1 MYHLKQRVIAFAGG
15 IFFMGLAAGISY
27 LGMYKLTE
35 YLSYPDVVN
44 FSFWV
49 FFAAAFFFFFFP
61 LLAMLFPVVFTGK
74 QISVT
79 SGKKL
84 LKVVFIILG
93 LTVLGMLSFQKDT
106 QHHSCIKATPNV
118 GGSLQDGC
126 LVWQKNMPPSPPF
139 VLSIDGPRFFLI
151 LPPDSRSLLQC

>member
-15 IFFMGLAAGISY
+15 IFFMGLAAGVSY

-49 FFAAAFFFFFFP
+49 FFAAAFFFFFSP

-79 SGKKL
+79 SGKTL

-93 LTVLGMLSFQKDT
+93 LTVLGMFIFSERYTASLMYKGYTECRGIPSGWMPGMAKKYAT
-106 QHHSCIKATPNV
+106 EPSLCAQH
-118 GGSLQDGC
+118 
-126 LVWQKNMPPSPPF
+126 
-139 VLSIDGPRFFLI
+139 
-151 LPPDSRSLLQC
+151 